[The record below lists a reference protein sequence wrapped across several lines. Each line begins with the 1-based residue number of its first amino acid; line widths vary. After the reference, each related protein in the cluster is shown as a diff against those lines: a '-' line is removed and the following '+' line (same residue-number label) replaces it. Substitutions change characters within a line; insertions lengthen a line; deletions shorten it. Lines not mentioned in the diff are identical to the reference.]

1 MEELEAEFAAF
12 VAELRRDAVANEL
25 RGCSPEEV
33 LELERVH
40 GCRIPRAYRL
50 YLRTMGH
57 AAGRL
62 FTHDHYA
69 VTYEHVLHLGE
80 QLRDGLAEVGALN
93 APEFRLPTN
102 ALVIVGRLGEQF
114 EYIVCDDPEDSPV
127 FYVSTYDR
135 VATRAYTSVLA
146 WLQDMRS
153 EAVEAIRDGYY
164 DKYPNGTRP

>member
-1 MEELEAEFAAF
+1 
-12 VAELRRDAVANEL
+12 
-25 RGCSPEEV
+25 
-33 LELERVH
+33 
-40 GCRIPRAYRL
+40 
-50 YLRTMGH
+50 MGH

-69 VTYEHVLHLGE
+69 VTYEHVLQLGE
-80 QLRDGLAEVGALN
+80 QLRDGLTEAGAAN
-93 APEFRLPTN
+93 APEFHLPAN

-135 VATRAYTSVLA
+135 VATRAYASVLA
-146 WLQDMRS
+146 WLRDMHV

-164 DKYPNGTRP
+164 DEYPDGTRP